1 LLLFLCGSVMTTY
14 AQRGWEVGGSVGASH
29 YFGDLNTNFQLKLPG
44 VSAGVMARR
53 NFNERIGAK
62 LGFNYANVGGDDALS
77 RNDFEF
83 KRNLNFK
90 SMILE
95 GVFLLEFNFLPYLHG
110 SRDNFYTPYL
120 FGGANVFYFNP
131 RTKYEGKTYDLRSY
145 GTEGQF
151 YGDEYYA
158 IQGGLAYG
166 AGFKIDLNYYW
177 SLNFDVSMR
186 RLYTDYLDD
195 VSTNYP
201 DMRDLEKIR
210 GKVSVELSDR
220 SLPDAEGI
228 KLGQRNRQRGDSNNA
243 DAYGM
248 FHVGL
253 VYYFGDLKCPGY
265 GARK

>member
-1 LLLFLCGSVMTTY
+1 MTTY

-44 VSAGVMARR
+44 LSAGVMGRR

-62 LGFNYANVGGDDALS
+62 LGFNYANVAGDDALS

-90 SMILE
+90 STILE

-131 RTKYEGKTYDLRSY
+131 RTKYDGKTYDLRSY

-151 YGDEYYA
+151 YGDEYYS

-243 DAYGM
+243 DGYGM
-248 FHVGL
+248 FSVGL